1 MLWALADSSAALFS
15 GFTALA
21 QVLNLP
27 EQDAQEQQLA
37 VNAVTR
43 WLRQERGWLLILD
56 NADEPQ
62 IVKEFLP
69 PDHQGRLLLT
79 SRARVF
85 DALGVRRPL
94 SLEKM
99 SAAEAQEFLL
109 NRSGILAAKPNAAQF
124 PSWEGQGVGQ
134 LLNQEERAALQQLA
148 QELDGLPLALEQAG
162 AYILRQQCTFSHY
175 LASYRKRRLS
185 LLKQAQPLNHAQSIA
200 TTWALNFEQVQ
211 QRSAAAAD
219 LLSLNA
225 FLHPEA
231 IPLEIITDVAAELG
245 PHIAAALADLAN
257 DPLLVDE
264 LLEPLTAYSLI
275 RRNLDQNSYDTYR
288 PVQAALQADMDA
300 AVQRRWA
307 ERAVI
312 AVSRVFPYVEFE
324 TWPVCERLLPQAQTC
339 ADLIEHWNMQS
350 EAAGRLLNQTG
361 SYLKERA
368 RYTEAEPL
376 YLRALAMREQAL
388 GPQHPHVAL
397 SLNNLGFLYCKQG
410 RYAAA
415 EPLYL
420 RALTIWENALGQTHP
435 YVAAGLKNY
444 AALLRATGRETEAA
458 QLEARAA
465 ALRAQHAQANP
476 APAKGA

>member
-1 MLWALADSSAALFS
+1 MPYARNPYFTGRAEVLQELHQALGADATVALAQTQAVSGLGGLGKTQTAVEYAYRYRREYTAVLWALADSSAALFS

-162 AYILRQQCTFSHY
+162 AYILRQQCTFSRY

-185 LLKQAQPLNHAQSIA
+185 LLEQAQPLN
-200 TTWALNFEQVQ
+200 
-211 QRSAAAAD
+211 
-219 LLSLNA
+219 
-225 FLHPEA
+225 
-231 IPLEIITDVAAELG
+231 
-245 PHIAAALADLAN
+245 
-257 DPLLVDE
+257 
-264 LLEPLTAYSLI
+264 
-275 RRNLDQNSYDTYR
+275 
-288 PVQAALQADMDA
+288 
-300 AVQRRWA
+300 
-307 ERAVI
+307 
-312 AVSRVFPYVEFE
+312 
-324 TWPVCERLLPQAQTC
+324 
-339 ADLIEHWNMQS
+339 
-350 EAAGRLLNQTG
+350 
-361 SYLKERA
+361 
-368 RYTEAEPL
+368 
-376 YLRALAMREQAL
+376 
-388 GPQHPHVAL
+388 
-397 SLNNLGFLYCKQG
+397 
-410 RYAAA
+410 
-415 EPLYL
+415 
-420 RALTIWENALGQTHP
+420 
-435 YVAAGLKNY
+435 
-444 AALLRATGRETEAA
+444 
-458 QLEARAA
+458 
-465 ALRAQHAQANP
+465 
-476 APAKGA
+476 